1 MTSPKGINVMT
12 KSIWVRLWAGAGLAI
27 LLTTGCASLLR
38 PPLNDVDV
46 SPAVISPNADGVEDA
61 TRIQYTLG
69 RNADVSIFFTDQ
81 NGEVFH
87 FRDNR
92 PRSPGDYEVLWGGV
106 VNQPRTVDDGTGAR
120 QVATEWVLP
129 DGPYT
134 WAIEAR
140 DEQGNTSTV
149 TGTITLQDGDTT
161 LPLMNNFTVVPQE
174 FRPNQDGL
182 RDDWVSISY
191 YLTKDTDAA
200 QVYLVDPAQPTQ
212 KFYISE
218 AERVIEPGEA
228 GYHEYRYEGGVDKG
242 AEPPADG
249 TYTVVGDARDLAG
262 NHVVVSSTLT
272 ILEGGKPR
280 ADIVQGEIDWQNEL
294 NRVVSTN
301 LGDTWCF
308 TATVANEGT
317 VPIRTAGPWP
327 GQTYRFTDNYN
338 TLALEQDE
346 KSWRQQAGVWRFG
359 VNNDTT
365 GIDFPYRWS
374 IGRPQDLERRVID
387 GVEQYYLM
395 PGKRGLV
402 SGCIEFDEAPPQ
414 ATNFW
419 WGGLIHEQ
427 VAVTNNYVDRI
438 SVQVGTP

>member
-106 VNQPRTVDDGTGAR
+106 VNQPRSVDDGTGAR
-120 QVATEWVLP
+120 QVASEWVLP

-182 RDDWVSISY
+182 RDLLVR
-191 YLTKDTDAA
+191 TD
-200 QVYLVDPAQPTQ
+200 
-212 KFYISE
+212 
-218 AERVIEPGEA
+218 
-228 GYHEYRYEGGVDKG
+228 
-242 AEPPADG
+242 
-249 TYTVVGDARDLAG
+249 
-262 NHVVVSSTLT
+262 
-272 ILEGGKPR
+272 
-280 ADIVQGEIDWQNEL
+280 
-294 NRVVSTN
+294 
-301 LGDTWCF
+301 
-308 TATVANEGT
+308 
-317 VPIRTAGPWP
+317 RT
-327 GQTYRFTDNYN
+327 D
-338 TLALEQDE
+338 
-346 KSWRQQAGVWRFG
+346 
-359 VNNDTT
+359 
-365 GIDFPYRWS
+365 
-374 IGRPQDLERRVID
+374 
-387 GVEQYYLM
+387 
-395 PGKRGLV
+395 
-402 SGCIEFDEAPPQ
+402 
-414 ATNFW
+414 
-419 WGGLIHEQ
+419 
-427 VAVTNNYVDRI
+427 
-438 SVQVGTP
+438 